1 MENADALN
9 AQFKRQP
16 AHLERL
22 YGKQELKLALE
33 GHQCED
39 EITFALLLPGMI
51 TDLYIDQHKFKGQNV
66 KSRVTALLDI
76 LDKYSLQK
84 LIDFFESA

>member
-1 MENADALN
+1 MENADSLN

-33 GHQCED
+33 CHQYET
-39 EITFALLLPGMI
+39 TFALLLPGMI

-76 LDKYSLQK
+76 LDKYSLKK
-84 LIDFFESA
+84 LIDFFENA